1 MYSFDVFNIFYW
13 NILDKILFKKIVHLD
28 NFFCGKRKFYI
39 FWTIIHVLL
48 TITYL
53 TFFTS
58 LYFKLLKLE
67 NMLLFVIFFYTI
79 LNNTILI
86 KFELED
92 FLNYCYNF
100 FSANCW
106 TYLSKTS
113 CAYVKKKKKKI
124 ALIDCFY
131 GLGRRKKERKE
142 YCKQIVPSY
151 DDRC

>member
-67 NMLLFVIFFYTI
+67 NMLLFVIFFNTI

-113 CAYVKKKKKKI
+113 CAYVKKKKNSSNW
-124 ALIDCFY
+124 LF
-131 GLGRRKKERKE
+131 LWFRKKKKRKE
-142 YCKQIVPSY
+142 RIL
-151 DDRC
+151 

>member
-113 CAYVKKKKKKI
+113 CAYVKKKKNSSNW
-124 ALIDCFY
+124 LF
-131 GLGRRKKERKE
+131 LWFRKKKKRKE
-142 YCKQIVPSY
+142 RIL
-151 DDRC
+151 